1 MTESILIHYLIA
13 WSSLAYIVIF
23 LGMIVEGDAF
33 VFATAFLAHQGAFEP
48 IPAFIVLLAGVLVGD
63 VLWYEFGKRAK
74 NSSFFFVR
82 WANRMTA
89 PFDAHLRERTFRTLL
104 VSKFLYGF
112 HHPTLMR
119 AGNLG
124 LSLENLMR
132 KDLVATCGWI
142 VVVGGLGYV
151 FSASLALVKHYLH
164 LTEIALVAGVLGFF
178 ALKWIASFFLKR
190 EL

>member
-1 MTESILIHYLIA
+1 VAESILIHYLIT
-13 WSSLAYIVIF
+13 WRSLAYVIIF

-48 IPAFIVLLAGVLVGD
+48 IAAFFVLFAGVLVGD
-63 VLWYEFGKRAK
+63 VLWYKLGKRAK

-82 WANRMTA
+82 WANHITA
-89 PFDAHLRERTFRTLL
+89 PFDAHLKERTFRTLF

-124 LSLENLMR
+124 LPLKNLMR
-132 KDLVATCGWI
+132 KDVTATFGWI
-142 VVVGGLGYV
+142 LAVGSLGYA

-164 LTEIALVAGVLGFF
+164 LTEIALVAGILGFF
-178 ALKWIASFFLKR
+178 TLKRIASLFLKR